1 MPSPTLAPEKSITLI
16 LGGAR
21 SGKSRLG
28 EALVTALPPP
38 WTYIA
43 TAEPLDDE
51 MRARIAAHRASRLPG
66 WRTVEASLRL
76 AEALAREALAGRP
89 ILIDCLTLWL
99 SNHLLA
105 GHDIEAEIERL
116 ASAIAATPVPLTI
129 VSNEV
134 GMGVVPETLLGRAFR
149 DHQGRLNA
157 QVAAIAT
164 RVVFMA
170 AGLPLV
176 LKGPPL

>member
-1 MPSPTLAPEKSITLI
+1 MSSPTLPPEKSITLI

-28 EALVTALPPP
+28 EALTTAIPPP

-51 MRARIAAHRASRLPG
+51 MRARIAAHQASRLPG
-66 WRTVEASLRL
+66 WRTVEAPLRL
-76 AEALAREALAGRP
+76 ADTLAHEAEVGRP

-105 GHDIEAEIERL
+105 AHDLEAEIKQL
-116 ASAIAATPVPLTI
+116 ASAIAATPVPLAI

-134 GMGVVPETLLGRAFR
+134 GMGVVPETPLGRAFR

-157 QVAAIAT
+157 EVAAIAT

-170 AGLPLV
+170 AGLPLI